1 MRLVLCLFCSFPSW
15 LACFPVVMVQ
25 SHVAELRRRLSIIAD
40 RTDFLPPT
48 STKRK
53 KRRVVHV
60 KRQPVS
66 APIRLDVGYKS
77 RTGWEPVRSGKENQ
91 DAFAVLVP
99 FHTPASSSHSAADEL
114 SSTGRTSQRRDG
126 LPSSASSV
134 DVQGGATA
142 FVGVFDGH
150 GQFGQAVSFFVAHA
164 LTDALRASLIS
175 GGICV
180 PDAIRKAC
188 AATAR
193 RLATDSDIDVRL
205 SGSTASFILLHGV
218 HLFCGNV
225 GDSRCVLG
233 RRTPSAIGA
242 TSLTNVLDSSSASG
256 GVGSSTLPW
265 PPSNSGDGRAANPGT
280 AYTAIDLSTDH
291 KPSVE
296 SERKRIVQNGG
307 RVETWAGNGVGPY
320 RVWLAHSRVP
330 GLALSRA
337 FGDDVVRPIGVNSE
351 VELSVVRL
359 GIDDAFVIVASDG
372 LWEFLGS
379 QEVVDMV
386 GQMLDQ
392 GLGGQEVSEALVRKA
407 AGLWADREDVVDDIT
422 VGVAI
427 LQHGGAGDSGS
438 TRGRHGE
445 PLVMLG

>member
-1 MRLVLCLFCSFPSW
+1 MPPRSGPLC
-15 LACFPVVMVQ
+15 AAAQ
-25 SHVAELRRRLSIIAD
+25 SHVTELRRRLSIIAD

-91 DAFAVLVP
+91 DAFAVLIP
-99 FHTPASSSHSAADEL
+99 FHTSSSDLSAI
-114 SSTGRTSQRRDG
+114 GRGSPRRDG
-126 LPSSASSV
+126 LPSSPSV
-134 DVQGGATA
+134 PDVEAGTTA

-150 GQFGQAVSFFVAHA
+150 GQYGQAVSFFVAHA
-164 LTDALRASLIS
+164 LTDALRASLVS
-175 GGICV
+175 GGVRV

-193 RLATDSDIDVRL
+193 RLATDSDIDIRL

-218 HLFCGNV
+218 HLYCGNV

-233 RRTPSAIGA
+233 RRTPPAIGA
-242 TSLTNVLDSSSASG
+242 SGHSALLDYPSLA
-256 GVGSSTLPW
+256 GVGGHSATLPW
-265 PPSNSGDGRAANPGT
+265 PNASSSGGEPSRSATPGA

-337 FGDDVVRPIGVNSE
+337 FGDDVVRSIGVNSE
-351 VELSVVRL
+351 VELSAVRL
-359 GIDDAFVIVASDG
+359 GVDDAFVVVASDG
-372 LWEFLGS
+372 LWEFMGS
-379 QEVVDMV
+379 QEVVDLV
-386 GQMLDQ
+386 GEMRDQ
-392 GLGGQEVSEALVRKA
+392 GLGGQEVAEALVRKA

-422 VGVAI
+422 VGVVV
-427 LQHGGAGDSGS
+427 LQHGGGGGGSSGS
-438 TRGRHGE
+438 ARGRQGE
-445 PLVMLG
+445 PVVQLG